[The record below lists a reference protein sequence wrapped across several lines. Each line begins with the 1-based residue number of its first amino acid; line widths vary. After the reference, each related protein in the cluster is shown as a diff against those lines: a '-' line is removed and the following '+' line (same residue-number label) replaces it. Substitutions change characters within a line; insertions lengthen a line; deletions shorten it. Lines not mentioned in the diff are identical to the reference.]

1 MLKIVTIIRVAN
13 NPSVSLMKSL
23 IITGL
28 LISAAG
34 AAQAGPYANV
44 EMNSGYSGSDFTG
57 SATDVHV
64 GYEGANW
71 YVQGG
76 PALLAPDGEDGDI
89 ELSGKAG
96 GSYGIND
103 ALSVYGEV
111 SFLTGDT
118 TSYGT
123 KAGLKY
129 NF

>member
-1 MLKIVTIIRVAN
+1 
-13 NPSVSLMKSL
+13 MKKF
-23 IITGL
+23 ITFL
-28 LISAAG
+28 SAAALG
-34 AAQAGPYANV
+34 APALAGPYANV

-76 PALLAPDGEDGDI
+76 PALLAPDGEDGDV

-96 GSYGIND
+96 GSYGISD
-103 ALSVYGEV
+103 ELSVYGEV
-111 SFLTGDT
+111 SFLTGET
-118 TSYGT
+118 ASYGT

-129 NF
+129 SF

>member
-1 MLKIVTIIRVAN
+1 MKIFAIL
-13 NPSVSLMKSL
+13 P
-23 IITGL
+23 
-28 LISAAG
+28 AALF
-34 AAQAGPYANV
+34 AASPVLAGPYANV

-64 GYEGANW
+64 GYEGVNW

-76 PALLAPDGEDGDI
+76 PALLAPDGEDGDV

-96 GSYGIND
+96 GSYGINE
-103 ALSVYGEV
+103 ALSVYGEL

-129 NF
+129 SF

>member
-1 MLKIVTIIRVAN
+1 MKILTII
-13 NPSVSLMKSL
+13 P
-23 IITGL
+23 
-28 LISAAG
+28 AAIF
-34 AAQAGPYANV
+34 AASPVLAGPYANV

-76 PALLAPDGEDGDI
+76 PALLAPDGEDGDV

-96 GSYGIND
+96 GSYGISD
-103 ALSVYGEV
+103 ELSVYGEV
-111 SFLTGDT
+111 SVLTGDSA
-118 TSYGT
+118 SYGT

>member
-1 MLKIVTIIRVAN
+1 
-13 NPSVSLMKSL
+13 MKSL

-44 EMNSGYSGSDFTG
+44 ELNSGFSGSDYTG

-71 YVQGG
+71 YVQAG
-76 PALLAPDGEDGDI
+76 PALLAPDGADGDV

-103 ALSVYGEV
+103 AVSLYGEV

-118 TSYGT
+118 ASYGT

>member
-1 MLKIVTIIRVAN
+1 MKKIIA
-13 NPSVSLMKSL
+13 
-23 IITGL
+23 
-28 LISAAG
+28 LISVAAL
-34 AAQAGPYANV
+34 ATPAIAGPYANV
-44 EMNSGYSGSDFTG
+44 EMNSGFYGSDFTG

-64 GYEGANW
+64 GFEGANW

-76 PALLAPDGEDGDI
+76 PSLLAPDGESGEV

-96 GSYGIND
+96 GSYGVNE

-129 NF
+129 SF

>member
-1 MLKIVTIIRVAN
+1 MKILT
-13 NPSVSLMKSL
+13 L
-23 IITGL
+23 IP
-28 LISAAG
+28 AAIF
-34 AAQAGPYANV
+34 AASPVLAGPYANV
-44 EMNSGYSGSDFTG
+44 EMNSGYYGSDFTG

-76 PALLAPDGEDGDI
+76 PALLAPDGEDGDV

-96 GSYGIND
+96 GSYGISD

-111 SFLTGDT
+111 SFLTGET
-118 TSYGT
+118 ASYGT

>member
-1 MLKIVTIIRVAN
+1 MKILA
-13 NPSVSLMKSL
+13 
-23 IITGL
+23 L
-28 LISAAG
+28 LPAALF
-34 AAQAGPYANV
+34 AAAPVLAGPYANV
-44 EMNSGYSGSDFTG
+44 ETNSGYSGSDFTG

-64 GYEGANW
+64 GYEGAKW
-71 YVQGG
+71 YVQAG

-96 GSYGIND
+96 GSYGINE

>member
-1 MLKIVTIIRVAN
+1 MKILA
-13 NPSVSLMKSL
+13 
-23 IITGL
+23 L
-28 LISAAG
+28 LPAALF
-34 AAQAGPYANV
+34 AAAPVLAGPYANV
-44 EMNSGYSGSDFTG
+44 ETNSGYSGSDFTG

-71 YVQGG
+71 YVQAG

-96 GSYGIND
+96 GSYGINE

>member
-1 MLKIVTIIRVAN
+1 MKILAIL
-13 NPSVSLMKSL
+13 P
-23 IITGL
+23 
-28 LISAAG
+28 AALF
-34 AAQAGPYANV
+34 AAAPVLAGPYANV
-44 EMNSGYSGSDFTG
+44 ETNSGYSGSDFTG

>member
-1 MLKIVTIIRVAN
+1 MKILA
-13 NPSVSLMKSL
+13 
-23 IITGL
+23 L
-28 LISAAG
+28 LPAALF
-34 AAQAGPYANV
+34 AAAPVLAGPYANV
-44 EMNSGYSGSDFTG
+44 ETNSGYSGSDFTG

-71 YVQGG
+71 YVQAG
-76 PALLAPDGEDGDI
+76 PALLAPDGEDGEV

>member
-1 MLKIVTIIRVAN
+1 MKILAIL
-13 NPSVSLMKSL
+13 P
-23 IITGL
+23 
-28 LISAAG
+28 AALF
-34 AAQAGPYANV
+34 AAAPVLAGPYANV
-44 EMNSGYSGSDFTG
+44 ETNSGFVGSDYTG
-57 SATDVHV
+57 SVTDVHV
-64 GYEGANW
+64 GYEGTNW

-76 PALLAPDGEDGDI
+76 PALLAPDGEDGDV

-103 ALSVYGEV
+103 ALSVYGEF

-118 TSYGT
+118 NGYGT

>member
-1 MLKIVTIIRVAN
+1 
-13 NPSVSLMKSL
+13 MKSL

-28 LISAAG
+28 LLSAGA

-44 EMNSGYSGSDFTG
+44 ETNSGFFGSDYTG

-76 PALLAPDGEDGDI
+76 PAVLAPDNADAEV

-96 GSYGIND
+96 GSYGINE

-118 TSYGT
+118 NSYGT

>member
-1 MLKIVTIIRVAN
+1 MKILTII
-13 NPSVSLMKSL
+13 P
-23 IITGL
+23 
-28 LISAAG
+28 AAIF
-34 AAQAGPYANV
+34 AASPVLAGPYANV
-44 EMNSGYSGSDFTG
+44 EMNSGYYGSDFTG

-76 PALLAPDGEDGDI
+76 PALLAPDGEDGDV

-96 GSYGIND
+96 GSYGISD
-103 ALSVYGEV
+103 ELSVYGEV

-118 TSYGT
+118 ASYGT
-123 KAGLKY
+123 KVGLKY

>member
-1 MLKIVTIIRVAN
+1 MKILA
-13 NPSVSLMKSL
+13 L
-23 IITGL
+23 IP
-28 LISAAG
+28 AALF
-34 AAQAGPYANV
+34 AAAPVLAGPYANV

>member
-1 MLKIVTIIRVAN
+1 MKILAIL
-13 NPSVSLMKSL
+13 P
-23 IITGL
+23 
-28 LISAAG
+28 AALF
-34 AAQAGPYANV
+34 AAAPVLAGPYANV
-44 EMNSGYSGSDFTG
+44 ETNSGFFGSDFTG
-57 SATDVHV
+57 SATDIHV
-64 GYEGANW
+64 GYEGDNW
-71 YVQGG
+71 FVQAG
-76 PALLAPDGEDGDI
+76 PALLAPDNADGEV

-118 TSYGT
+118 NSYGT

>member
-1 MLKIVTIIRVAN
+1 
-13 NPSVSLMKSL
+13 MKS
-23 IITGL
+23 IIIAGL

-44 EMNSGYSGSDFTG
+44 ELNSGFSGSDYTG

-64 GYEGANW
+64 GFEGANW
-71 YVQGG
+71 YLQGG
-76 PALLAPDGEDGDI
+76 PSLIAPDNGDGDV

-96 GSYGIND
+96 GSYGISD
-103 ALSVYGEV
+103 ALSIYGEV

>member
-1 MLKIVTIIRVAN
+1 MKILA
-13 NPSVSLMKSL
+13 
-23 IITGL
+23 L
-28 LISAAG
+28 LPAALF
-34 AAQAGPYANV
+34 AAAPVLAGPYANV
-44 EMNSGYSGSDFTG
+44 EVNSGYAGSDYTG
-57 SATDVHV
+57 STTDVHV
-64 GYEGANW
+64 GYEGSNW

-76 PALLAPDGEDGDI
+76 PALLAPDNVDGDI

-103 ALSVYGEV
+103 SLSVYGEL

-118 TSYGT
+118 NSYGT

>member
-1 MLKIVTIIRVAN
+1 MKILAIL
-13 NPSVSLMKSL
+13 P
-23 IITGL
+23 
-28 LISAAG
+28 AALF
-34 AAQAGPYANV
+34 AAAPALAGPYANV
-44 EMNSGYSGSDFTG
+44 ETNSGYSGSDFTG
-57 SATDVHV
+57 SATDIHV
-64 GYEGANW
+64 GFEGANW
-71 YVQGG
+71 YVQAG
-76 PALLAPDGEDGDI
+76 PALLAPDDADGEV

>member
-1 MLKIVTIIRVAN
+1 
-13 NPSVSLMKSL
+13 MKS
-23 IITGL
+23 IIIAGL

-44 EMNSGYSGSDFTG
+44 EVNSGYAGSDYIG
-57 SATDVHV
+57 SVTDVHV

-76 PALLAPDGEDGDI
+76 PALLAPDNVDGDI

-96 GSYGIND
+96 GSYGINA
-103 ALSVYGEV
+103 ALSVYGEL

-118 TSYGT
+118 NSYGT

>member
-1 MLKIVTIIRVAN
+1 MKILAIL
-13 NPSVSLMKSL
+13 P
-23 IITGL
+23 
-28 LISAAG
+28 AALF
-34 AAQAGPYANV
+34 AAAPALAGPYANV
-44 EMNSGYSGSDFTG
+44 ETNSGYSGSNFTG
-57 SATDVHV
+57 SATDIHV
-64 GYEGANW
+64 GFEGANW
-71 YVQGG
+71 YVQAG
-76 PALLAPDGEDGDI
+76 PALLAPDDADGEV